1 MDLQIHLKN
10 FTVKELRQE
19 VLNVKRDFAVSQLKR
34 ADVER
39 VILANP
45 LHFQHLL
52 RKEGTKKQAAAT

>member
-1 MDLQIHLKN
+1 MNLQNHVKN
-10 FTVKELRQE
+10 FTVKYLKQE
-19 VLNVKRDFAVSQLKR
+19 VLKVKRLFAVSKLKR

>member
-1 MDLQIHLKN
+1 MNLQNHLKN
-10 FTVKELRQE
+10 FTVKELKQE
-19 VLNVKRDFAVSQLKR
+19 VFKVKRVLAVCKLKR

-52 RKEGTKKQAAAT
+52 RKKGAKKQAAAL